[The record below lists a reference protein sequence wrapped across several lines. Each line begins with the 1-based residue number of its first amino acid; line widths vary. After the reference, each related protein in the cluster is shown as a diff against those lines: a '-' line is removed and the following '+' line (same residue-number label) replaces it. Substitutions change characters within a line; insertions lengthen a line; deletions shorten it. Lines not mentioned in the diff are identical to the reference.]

1 MLGAQL
7 TALLENPLFVM
18 FLAVFAGML
27 LGDVEVRGFTLGIS
41 GTLFAGLVLG
51 HFGLTVPHSYFT
63 FSLALFVAAVGLMA
77 SQDIGGVVR
86 QYGAKCVTIGVVM
99 PTVAAALTFLGV
111 QFLGGDLNPLLVEGT
126 FTGALTS
133 SPGLGASLE
142 AVSPAQRELVTV
154 GYSVAYP
161 LGVVLVILFEQ
172 GYPLLAGID
181 LETERQRFKNNISRA
196 VTDGG
201 TESTS
206 FSLAGFALA
215 VVLGAVVGAIPIPLG
230 PVGTVSLGVTGGTLL
245 TALALGYV
253 GRVGPI
259 EMRMSSDVL
268 VAVQSLTLGVF
279 LAVAGI
285 EAGAGFLDTVATAGA
300 PLLAITFVEGVGAIV
315 AGLALAR
322 YVWDLDWVVTAGAIS
337 GGMTSTPGLGAAID
351 AAGTE
356 EVGAGYGSTYPFALI
371 GMVIFAKLL
380 GLGL

>member
-111 QFLGGDLNPLLVEGT
+111 QFLGGGLNPLLVEGT

-300 PLLAITFVEGVGAIV
+300 PLLAITFVEAAGAIV